1 MPALRTELTEIVT
14 GLGML
19 GFADLDHALSAPP
32 RALIGAGHEALE
44 RLRAEFESG
53 AHAQLFAAAW
63 ANGQVFAKSDDG
75 LRGRPPWR
83 VEWKGPD
90 KPPGYEQI
98 PADLRVDH
106 VYLISCKYGSSILHN
121 SSPGNLFDRRL
132 AGRGAAGLSPA
143 KVSGQRSAASG
154 RSAADPETVVD
165 SNELGSRG
173 PSGGNS
179 AEGNWFVD
187 VAAEEFQLLW
197 DRCRSAPLDGGES
210 CGELPANVDGLG
222 PAHKDALR
230 ALLGAG
236 RGWPNGLEGPWRE
249 FARVLSE
256 RSAERWRVSVRKKA
270 VAEEML
276 WRLLRLQAAPY
287 FVLGAATDGTP
298 LRYRVGTPWDFRKQ
312 FAFRRL
318 EITPLSAG
326 QPKVAWRGVVQERD
340 GGAERV
346 VDGHVEIR
354 WSHGRFV
361 GSPEAKVYLDTP
373 AADVPGYVP
382 LA

>member
-19 GFADLDHALSAPP
+19 GFADLEHALSAPP
-32 RALIGAGHEALE
+32 RALIGASNDALE

-53 AHAQLFAAAW
+53 GHAELFAAAW
-63 ANGQVFAKSDDG
+63 ANGQVFARSDDG

-106 VYLISCKYGSSILHN
+106 VYLVSCKYGSSILHN
-121 SSPGNLFDRRL
+121 SSPANVFDRRL
-132 AGRGAAGLSPA
+132 AGRGGPVGYAA
-143 KVSGQRSAASG
+143 
-154 RSAADPETVVD
+154 
-165 SNELGSRG
+165 
-173 PSGGNS
+173 

-187 VAAEEFQLLW
+187 VAPEEFQLLW
-197 DRCRSAPLDGGES
+197 DLCRLAPLDGGES
-210 CGELPANVDGLG
+210 CGQLPADVRALDRS
-222 PAHKDALR
+222 HKESLR

-236 RGWPNGLEGPWRE
+236 RGWPNGLEGPWRD

-256 RSAERWRVSVRKKA
+256 RSAERWRVSVEKKA
-270 VAEEML
+270 IAEEML

-312 FAFRRL
+312 FSFRRL
-318 EITPLSAG
+318 EITPLAAG
-326 QPKVAWRGVVQERD
+326 QPKVAWRGVVRELD

-346 VDGHVEIR
+346 VDGHVEVR
-354 WSHGRFV
+354 WSHGRFG
-361 GSPEAKVYLDTP
+361 GSPEAKVHLDTP

-382 LA
+382 LR